1 MTPLQVLIASNG
13 TKNKSNAPSSPG
25 VTQRNTTLCSNQ
37 QTCIDYL
44 IDSGANVYSQ
54 DYYGLTAMHYAAIKD
69 NFNGAKYMI
78 DKTQKPIKVDV

>member
-13 TKNKSNAPSSPG
+13 TKNKSNAPSTPG
-25 VTQRNTTLCSNQ
+25 VTQRRTSLYSNQ

-44 IDSGANVYSQ
+44 IDNGANV
-54 DYYGLTAMHYAAIKD
+54 TAIHYAAIKD

-78 DKTQKPIKVDV
+78 DKTQKPMQVDV